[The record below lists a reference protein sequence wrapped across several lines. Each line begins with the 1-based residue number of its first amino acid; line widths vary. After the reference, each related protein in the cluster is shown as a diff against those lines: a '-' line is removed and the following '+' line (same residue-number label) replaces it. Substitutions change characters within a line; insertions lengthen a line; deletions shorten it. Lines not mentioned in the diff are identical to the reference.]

1 MGMQPI
7 LRLIDIIS
15 LWTKTRNH
23 GNLLVLS
30 PLSAQGI
37 HRHCKYEPCERLKKK
52 NPVSNE
58 AHSGISLGNFFVCVF
73 KEALQKIHP
82 KLPI

>member
-1 MGMQPI
+1 METCWYFLPCPHKEFTDTASM
-7 LRLIDIIS
+7 
-15 LWTKTRNH
+15 NH
-23 GNLLVLS
+23 AND
-30 PLSAQGI
+30 
-37 HRHCKYEPCERLKKK
+37 LKKK

-58 AHSGISLGNFFVCVF
+58 AHSGISLGNFFLCVF